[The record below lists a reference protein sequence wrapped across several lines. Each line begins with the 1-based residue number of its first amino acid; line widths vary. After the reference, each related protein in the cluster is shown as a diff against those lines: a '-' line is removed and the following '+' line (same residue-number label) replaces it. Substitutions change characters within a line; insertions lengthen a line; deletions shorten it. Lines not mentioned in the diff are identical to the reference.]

1 MMDIS
6 ELVGGLRSYS
16 SPFNVGHKA
25 LEGFWDGR
33 VIVQEKIDGSQF
45 SFGLRNGQVICR
57 SRKLEI
63 NPADAGM
70 FHTGVGTAHFLFAH
84 FLLREGWT
92 YRAEFLQKPKQN
104 TLVYER
110 VPNRNIILF
119 DVDQGDQDYLG
130 PHELAAEAERIGL
143 EVVPLLA
150 EIEGTKPT
158 LDDLLVLLGGIS
170 ILGGPLEGIVL
181 KNYAL
186 FGVDK
191 KVLMAKLV
199 SKDFQETHRKD
210 WAGRNPSDKDFVHLL
225 SEEYANPV
233 RWAKAVQHLRE
244 QGLVQGA
251 PQDIPIIMK
260 EIAEDVEQECRKE
273 IEARLFAHFWT
284 TIRRQLTK
292 GFPEFYKNRLVE
304 ESLGISEVEKSE

>member
-6 ELVGGLRSYS
+6 GLASDHLHAYS
-16 SPFNVGHKA
+16 SPFGVGHKA

-33 VIVQEKIDGSQF
+33 VVVQEKIDGSQF
-45 SFGLRNGQVICR
+45 SFGLRNGQVVCR

-70 FHTGVGTAHFLFAH
+70 FKLGVETAHLLGQEPG
-84 FLLREGWT
+84 LLREGWT

-110 VPNRNIILF
+110 VPNRNVILF

-130 PHELAAEAERIGL
+130 PHELALVGERLGL

-150 EIEGTKPT
+150 VIEDTKPT
-158 LDDLLVLLGGIS
+158 LDDLRALLAETS

-292 GFPEFYKNRLVE
+292 GFPEWYKTRLAE
-304 ESLGISEVEKSE
+304 EALGLSEPEA